1 MTALQVGSALSN
13 SVQVNRAT
21 TFVDQGI
28 EFEVLVEV
36 DPMDRSEST
45 ALQELQIR
53 TPSGEWMPLKNLA
66 PVNRYTGPSN
76 IIRINQERMVELEAE
91 LGSLDLKTASG
102 MAEEVLEGMHWPGGY
117 RYELGGAAEEQRET
131 FRYVMRA
138 FLMAGT
144 LSVRED

>member
-1 MTALQVGSALSN
+1 MTTFQVANALSN
-13 SVQVNRAT
+13 SGQGNRAT

-66 PVNRYTGPSN
+66 TVNRYTGPSN

-91 LGSLDLKTASG
+91 LGSLDLKD
-102 MAEEVLEGMHWPGGY
+102 
-117 RYELGGAAEEQRET
+117 RK
-131 FRYVMRA
+131 
-138 FLMAGT
+138 
-144 LSVRED
+144 SVDRKSTRLNSSHVAISYAV